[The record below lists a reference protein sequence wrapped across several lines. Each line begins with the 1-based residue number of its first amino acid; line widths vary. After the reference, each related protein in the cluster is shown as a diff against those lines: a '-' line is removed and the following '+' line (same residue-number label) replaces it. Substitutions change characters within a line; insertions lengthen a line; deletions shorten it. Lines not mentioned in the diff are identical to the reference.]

1 MRNRL
6 GYFWM
11 QSLSTML
18 KYGLVI
24 NTYCYI
30 SGTFVLPKH
39 WDAELGIATAQD
51 GVGPINTNNDET
63 RYKNYYQW
71 VPFVLFLQSLM
82 FYTPHTI
89 FKIWEGEK
97 VQTLINGLDQ
107 IVLNKGNYC
116 ELCYV

>member
-1 MRNRL
+1 MDAISFNNL
-6 GYFWM
+6 I
-11 QSLSTML
+11 
-18 KYGLVI
+18 YGLVI

-51 GVGPINTNNDET
+51 GVGPINTNSDET

-107 IVLNKGNYC
+107 IVLNKGNTLYYGV
-116 ELCYV
+116 CYSYRIY